1 MIEER
6 TNTVLV
12 VDDDPY
18 VLEYVTALLSEYNYT
33 ILAFSNGR
41 DAVERLKHDGAVDA
55 VLTDIKMPIMT
66 GIELLEQVHVM
77 NPELPVLLMTAYA
90 ELDTAVSAI
99 KQGAFDFIIKPYR
112 SEQLLQIGRAS
123 CRERV

>member
-1 MIEER
+1 MTEER

-33 ILAFSNGR
+33 ILSFSNGR
-41 DAVERLKHDGAVDA
+41 EAVERLKHDSAIDA

-66 GIELLEQVHVM
+66 GIELLEHVHAM

-99 KQGAFDFIIKPYR
+99 K
-112 SEQLLQIGRAS
+112 
-123 CRERV
+123 

>member
-1 MIEER
+1 
-6 TNTVLV
+6 
-12 VDDDPY
+12 
-18 VLEYVTALLSEYNYT
+18 
-33 ILAFSNGR
+33 
-41 DAVERLKHDGAVDA
+41 

-112 SEQLLQIGRAS
+112 SEQLMHSIEKAVRYKRLIQQEREYKKILERP
-123 CRERV
+123 CRIAPARSQRRCTK